1 MEWSVK
7 IKDVLVKIAKGEEL
21 SEDEKAFVES
31 YEEPDLD
38 AAANAR
44 SKKERLKHE
53 KAREDLQ
60 AKIDALE
67 ESAEELK
74 AGGSDLEKL
83 QREVEKL
90 TAKNEQATQLLDAE
104 KTARAESQRGNA
116 LGKVQI
122 PWMDGVNESYRQ
134 TVLKTAFDG
143 IDTDDLSDATV
154 TGAIIEKIVAENAS
168 FINSGK
174 SGGAG
179 SGTDEK
185 GGSPDAG
192 KFTADN
198 VGQLKGQELLDN
210 LDAAYAATKEA

>member
-1 MEWSVK
+1 MK
-7 IKDVLVKIAKGEEL
+7 IKDVLAKVAKGEEL

-60 AKIDALE
+60 AKIEALE
-67 ESAEELK
+67 ESAEEAK
-74 AGGSDLEKL
+74 AGGSELEKM
-83 QREVEKL
+83 QAMVEKL

-104 KTARAESQRGNA
+104 KSARAESQRSNA
-116 LGKVQI
+116 LGKVAI
-122 PWMDGVNESYRQ
+122 PWMDGVNDSYRQ
-134 TVLKTAFDG
+134 TVLTSAFDG

-154 TGAIIEKIVAENAS
+154 TGAIVDKIVAENAS

-179 SGTDEK
+179 TGAGEK
-185 GGSPDAG
+185 GTAQNTG
-192 KFTADN
+192 KFTAEN

-210 LDAAYAATKEA
+210 LTAAYAATVEV

>member
-1 MEWSVK
+1 VK
-7 IKDVLVKIAKGEEL
+7 IKDVLAKIAKGEEL
-21 SEDEKAFVES
+21 SESEKAFIGT

-53 KAREDLQ
+53 AKREELD
-60 AKIDALE
+60 AKILELEAEAEDA
-67 ESAEELK
+67 K
-74 AGGSDLEKL
+74 AGGSDLDKL

-116 LGKVQI
+116 LGKVKI
-122 PWMDGVNESYRQ
+122 PWMDGVNDSYRQ
-134 TVLKTAFDG
+134 TVLNSAFEG
-143 IDTDDLSDATV
+143 IDTEDLSDATV
-154 TGAIIEKIVAENAS
+154 TGSIIEKIVADNAS

-179 SGTDEK
+179 TGADEK
-185 GGSPDAG
+185 GGKPNSG
-192 KFTADN
+192 KFTAEN
-198 VGQLKGQELLDN
+198 VGQLRGKELIEN
-210 LDAAYAATKEA
+210 LDAAWAAASQGA